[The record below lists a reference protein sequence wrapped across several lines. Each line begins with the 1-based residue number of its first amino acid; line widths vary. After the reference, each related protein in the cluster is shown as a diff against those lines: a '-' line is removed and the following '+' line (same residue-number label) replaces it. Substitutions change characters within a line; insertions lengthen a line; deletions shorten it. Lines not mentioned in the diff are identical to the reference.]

1 MEKASADLLN
11 RLRLCLLCCR
21 LGVFIVFLVWT
32 YNKLIRPEHGVH
44 IMGKFYSA
52 PGLSEGLIIGFSIF
66 ELAMCVLLVLGYYKR
81 VTRGFFVLLSLLA
94 VGMPR
99 VIEGY
104 IRAITVEAHPTI
116 LYFTGFCLLACAFTL
131 YYLRDYDTLFS
142 IPDRQNL

>member
-21 LGVFIVFLVWT
+21 LGVFIVFL
-32 YNKLIRPEHGVH
+32 
-44 IMGKFYSA
+44 
-52 PGLSEGLIIGFSIF
+52 
-66 ELAMCVLLVLGYYKR
+66 YYKR

-116 LYFTGFCLLACAFTL
+116 LYFTGFCLLAFAFTL